1 MTANMLLPLMLVAV
15 IVGCTATEPDVAQ
28 ASSESAEVSVTVVIP
43 EGENFTGTAIVAL
56 EDIIYQNSPSVELA
70 RTEVPAPSLTDNT
83 VRIVV
88 PVDLQTVDAAA
99 DINVAVLID
108 ADDSGE
114 ASSGDWISDSLALV
128 ITNSLMEVS
137 VVVARADAP

>member
-1 MTANMLLPLMLVAV
+1 MTVNILLPLMLVAV
-15 IVGCTATEPDVAQ
+15 IAGCTATEPDVAQ
-28 ASSESAEVSVTVVIP
+28 APSESAEVSVTVVIP
-43 EGENFTGTAIVAL
+43 EGDNLTGTAIVVV
-56 EDIIYQNSPSVELA
+56 EDISYQDSPSVELA
-70 RTEVPAPSLTDNT
+70 RTKVPAASLTDNT

-108 ADDSGE
+108 ADDSGD

-128 ITNSLMEVS
+128 ITNSVMEVS
-137 VVVARADAP
+137 VVVARVDAP